1 MLNTSLKNTIA
12 ALGFATF
19 ALSAASISQAGT
31 LENLE
36 RERAQVLDTLL
47 DPSLSAEQRQQKL
60 GSARHRLVDMER
72 MVLRDKSLEG
82 KNTPEVRVAFKNYDL
97 TFIAHAAIEK
107 DVSLSELWLD
117 QIGVTTNSLMTSQMG
132 RK

>member
-1 MLNTSLKNTIA
+1 MLNKTTTTIA
-12 ALGFATF
+12 LIGLATAT
-19 ALSAASISQAGT
+19 ALSVGSAQAGT

-36 RERAQVLDTLL
+36 RERAQIIDTLL
-47 DPSLSAEQRQQKL
+47 DPALNAEQRQQKL
-60 GSARHRLVDMER
+60 GSAKHRLVDMER
-72 MVLRDKSLEG
+72 MVLRDKTLEG

-107 DVSLSELWLD
+107 DVTLAEQWLE
-117 QIGVTTNSLMTSQMG
+117 QIGVTTNSLMTSQIG